1 MAEGKS
7 APPQGEEREHAQEGA
22 NVQGEARAQ
31 GKTGG
36 KEEAGGAELM
46 ETSGAPKQGLSLLL
60 ASAELISQGAEA
72 RVFAATFCGR
82 PAILKQRFEKKYRH
96 PTLDARLTSK
106 RLHTEARN
114 MVKAAKLG
122 VAVPVLYGVEEGE
135 RCILIQ
141 RVAGCSVKDLFL
153 SLAHHSPTAAAA
165 TAATNTSADP
175 PVSTGTGTGTVA
187 VTGTSEDRAES
198 KGLHPRVAEV
208 AAWMGEAIAKLHDGG
223 MVHGDLT
230 TSNML
235 LSPVSST
242 AAAAAP
248 STAAPA
254 GAAAAAAAGAT
265 GVAAGAAATAAGAVG
280 AGRERVVVI
289 DFGLSFNS
297 TIAEDKAVDLY
308 VLERALISL
317 HSSNGDIM
325 SAVLTSYR
333 HHSRFWSAT
342 LNKLGQVRLR
352 GRKRAMVGRSR
363 IMLGHVAARQRELYR
378 AAHLAGPAAAAA
390 VALLRHTQLL
400 ASPSFSS
407 SLIAPRDAAPLSPS
421 SGLSVFNGPYAGAA
435 SSASPAAALVES
447 NAINGAISGAI
458 KGAFNGA
465 ASSPIDGSLRRLFS
479 SLAPRRALSPTI
491 SLHQPTSTS
500 SSTSFSALIGPSN
513 RPFHSSIPTARNGWG
528 FGSEDTW
535 QNLGASSAS
544 LTNWGVRI
552 VPEKSAHVIERF
564 GKYYKTLGSG
574 IHLLI
579 PLVDRIAYVHS
590 LKEEAI
596 PIPNQSAITKDN
608 VSIQIDGVLYVRIV
622 DPVQASYGVER
633 PLYAVVQLAQTTM
646 RSELGKITLD
656 NTFEE
661 RDILNTNIVRAI
673 NEAGQ
678 AWGIE
683 CLRYEI
689 RDISPPPGVRAAM
702 EMQAEAERRRRAQV
716 LESEGDRQ
724 ANINMAEGRKTAVI
738 LESEA
743 AMSDQM
749 NRAKGEAEAI
759 VARARAS
766 AEGIAMLSRALMA
779 EGATQAASLRVAEQY
794 VAALSNLAKQGTTV
808 LLPSNV
814 GDPSSMVAQALA
826 IYKTVS
832 GSPAG
837 VTVPSA
843 PTDVTVSGDAVTGA
857 AAAAAGGSEPR
868 KAGNVGSQGGD
879 REVGAG
885 RRTSGSEAVN
895 GGGGGFSSGADGG
908 DGAGGSGR
916 KGTGFSLQAPR
927 K

>member
-1 MAEGKS
+1 MAEEIS
-7 APPQGEEREHAQEGA
+7 APPQGGERGSAQEGA
-22 NVQGEARAQ
+22 NVQGEAPAQ
-31 GKTGG
+31 GETGKKG
-36 KEEAGGAELM
+36 EAGGAELM
-46 ETSGAPKQGLSLLL
+46 DTSGAPKQGLSLLL

-114 MVKAAKLG
+114 MVRAAKLG

-135 RCILIQ
+135 RCIVMQ
-141 RVAGCSVKDLFL
+141 RVAGHSVKDLFL
-153 SLAHHSPTAAAA
+153 SLAHHSPPAAAA
-165 TAATNTSADP
+165 AAAAANTSTEPAT
-175 PVSTGTGTGTVA
+175 SICTGTDTGAGTGEETPMGA
-187 VTGTSEDRAES
+187 GKGRGSGSDS
-198 KGLHPRVAEV
+198 GMGGGLHPRVAEV

-235 LSPVSST
+235 LSPLP
-242 AAAAAP
+242 AAAAIR
-248 STAAPA
+248 AAAGSSAAVIRAGAVAGTSAAVSSEAAARSAAAA
-254 GAAAAAAAGAT
+254 GAAAAAV
-265 GVAAGAAATAAGAVG
+265 GVVG
-280 AGRERVVVI
+280 ADRERVVVI

-352 GRKRAMVGRSR
+352 GRKRAMVG
-363 IMLGHVAARQRELYR
+363 HVAARQRELYR
-378 AAHLAGPAAAAA
+378 AAHLAAPAAAAA

-400 ASPSFSS
+400 APRSPSV
-407 SLIAPRDAAPLSPS
+407 PRDAAPL
-421 SGLSVFNGPYAGAA
+421 AA
-435 SSASPAAALVES
+435 LAESSAINGAT
-447 NAINGAISGAI
+447 NGAINGAI
-458 KGAFNGA
+458 NGA
-465 ASSPIDGSLRRLFS
+465 VSSPIDGSIRRLFS
-479 SLAPRRALSPTI
+479 SLAPRRAFSPTI
-491 SLHQPTSTS
+491 SHHKPSSTS
-500 SSTSFSALIGPSN
+500 SSTSFSSLIGPSN
-513 RPFHSSIPTARNGWG
+513 RPFHSGIPTARNGWG

-552 VPEKSAHVIERF
+552 VPEKSAYVIERF

-779 EGATQAASLRVAEQY
+779 EGASQAASLRVAEQY
-794 VAALSNLAKQGTTV
+794 VAALANLAKQGTTV

-832 GSPAG
+832 GSPTG

-843 PTDVTVSGDAVTGA
+843 PTDVTVPGDTVTGA
-857 AAAAAGGSEPR
+857 AAATTGASELR
-868 KAGNVGSQGGD
+868 KAGNVGSQERD
-879 REVGAG
+879 REVGAAS
-885 RRTSGSEAVN
+885 RTSGSETVN
-895 GGGGGFSSGADGG
+895 AGGGGGFFGGG
-908 DGAGGSGR
+908 DDAGGSGR

-927 K
+927 R